1 MGKNPRKNVFSN
13 SASNQVD
20 VGDYCSCEN
29 CRRFLLFL
37 FFFSYCVKPIP
48 FGIFRPIEVEV
59 EEL

>member
-20 VGDYCSCEN
+20 VGDYC
-29 CRRFLLFL
+29 RRFLLFL
-37 FFFSYCVKPIP
+37 FFSYCVKPIP
-48 FGIFRPIEVEV
+48 FGIFRPTEVEV